1 MSRTPG
7 ELLASYGRSMVWQ
20 VPVALGLLL
29 ALWILGIEQWLAAGL
44 GVFVV
49 VSPALWL
56 RYETAGAPRGDRQL
70 LVLAGLVL
78 VWLAIGTGIFAAL
91 VG

>member
-1 MSRTPG
+1 VSRTP
-7 ELLASYGRSMVWQ
+7 EQLLASYGRSMVWQ

-29 ALWILGIEQWLAAGL
+29 VLWLIGIEQWLAAGL

-49 VSPALWL
+49 ISPVMWL
-56 RYETAGAPRGDRQL
+56 RYEAFWRRRDRQL
-70 LVLAGLVL
+70 AVLLAFSL
-78 VWLAIGTGIFAAL
+78 VWLAVGTGIFIAL

>member
-1 MSRTPG
+1 MSRTPR
-7 ELLASYGRSMVWQ
+7 ELLTSYGRSMVWQ
-20 VPVALGLLL
+20 VPVALGLVL

-49 VSPALWL
+49 VSPSLWL
-56 RYETAGAPRGDRQL
+56 RYEAFARRADRQL
-70 LVLAGLVL
+70 AVLLPFVL
-78 VWLAIGTGIFAAL
+78 VWLAVGTGIVMAL

>member
-20 VPVALGLLL
+20 VPVALALLL
-29 ALWILGIEQWLAAGL
+29 ALWVLGIERWLAAGL

-49 VSPALWL
+49 ISPLMWL
-56 RYETAGAPRGDRQL
+56 RYETFGRQDRQL
-70 LVLAGLVL
+70 AVLLGFSI

-91 VG
+91 VA

>member
-20 VPVALGLLL
+20 LPVALGLVL
-29 ALWILGIEQWLAAGL
+29 ALWILGIEQWLVAGL
-44 GVFVV
+44 GVFVAI
-49 VSPALWL
+49 SPALWL
-56 RYETAGAPRGDRQL
+56 RHEAVVRRGDRQL
-70 LVLAGLVL
+70 AVVLLFVL
-78 VWLAIGTGIFAAL
+78 VWLAVGTGVFMVL